1 MPQEAKTQ
9 SLHFFEQGFLF
20 ADIKMTFAVLFA
32 VGAFFLIPV
41 SSDIGLLSLKA
52 DLYGNGTSTPVFQ
65 GSGIQGGAE
74 LVRQE
79 IQGSELGIVEE
90 GSLIQTILF
99 IIRYILIFSG
109 LLAFVAF
116 LWAGFLYVTA
126 FARDENTE
134 SAKNAMLYA
143 SIGIIIILFSWV
155 IVEFL
160 TTFSL
165 NGG

>member
-1 MPQEAKTQ
+1 MPVKIGQQ
-9 SLHFFEQGFLF
+9 LVQLFEQSFLF
-20 ADIKMTFAVLFA
+20 ADIKMTFVVLFA
-32 VGAFFLIPV
+32 LGTFFFIPA
-41 SSDIGLLSLKA
+41 SSDIGLLSLHA
-52 DLYGNGTSTPVFQ
+52 DVYGNGSSTPVFQ

-79 IQGSELGIVEE
+79 IQGSDLGIVEE